1 MLDKVIVIAE
11 IGVNHNGSIGEA
23 FDLVRAARDAGAD
36 YVKFQTF
43 KASSIATPS
52 AALADYQRRNIGLS
66 DQSNQREML
75 YRLEL
80 SFSEFRRY
88 TICVWK

>member
-52 AALADYQRRNIGLS
+52 AALANTRDGTS
-66 DQSNQREML
+66 TKDQSNQRKCC
-75 YRLEL
+75 RLEL
-80 SFSEFRRY
+80 AF
-88 TICVWK
+88 